1 MNRSHLVGQAHVNV
15 AGGVING
22 LSHDG
27 ILVNNNIGA
36 GNGAFRT
43 GAGVIILN
51 LAADQ
56 GLEAGVAVAPP
67 ADMGT
72 EGYITVTPVTTGV
85 VVPAYCTVEHNSD
98 IQKTIR
104 TFNDLAVALDN
115 ISIDVAFYKRNPL

>member
-1 MNRSHLVGQAHVNV
+1 MAGRSVLVGLAHVNV
-15 AGGVING
+15 AGGVIDG

-43 GAGVIILN
+43 GAGVIQLN

-67 ADMGT
+67 ADMGV
-72 EGYITVTPVTTGV
+72 EGYIQASPISGAVF
-85 VVPAYCTVEHNSD
+85 ASCTVEHVTD

-104 TFNDLAVALDN
+104 TFDDAGAALDN
-115 ISIDVAFYKRNPL
+115 ISIDVFFFKRYPL